1 MPIIDWRA
9 EAVTKLATGVIE
21 KRMARAVII
30 VRDQV
35 KVLINRGNKDGT
47 NPSAPGE
54 PPKKVSGRL
63 QKSIASRVTKDSNGN
78 VVGLVGS
85 NVPYEPR
92 LELGFSGT
100 DSLGRTYHQLPR
112 PAFRP
117 ALEMQKSTIRQI
129 LGITSNGGGH

>member
-1 MPIIDWRA
+1 MATSPIIQWNV
-9 EAVTKLATGVIE
+9 EQVLKLSTGAVE
-21 KRMARAVII
+21 ERMARAVIL

-54 PPKKVSGRL
+54 PPKKVTGQL
-63 QKSIASRVTKDSNGN
+63 QRTVTSRVTKDKDGN

-117 ALEMQKSTIRQI
+117 ALEMQKSRIRQI
-129 LGITSNGGGH
+129 LGVTG